1 MYVNSS
7 SVISRAKALLVA
19 VITTL
24 LSLLASPSLAQT
36 SYQSGQHIEP
46 AYEGWRPNADG
57 TFSFMFGYMNEN
69 WLEEPDV
76 PIGENN
82 AFSPGDA
89 DRGQPTHFLPRRNRF
104 NFEVVVPADWGDRE
118 LVWTL
123 NVNGKE
129 RKAYATLKPD
139 YQVDNIVI
147 ASETGSLGA
156 GTSSPE
162 SRANV
167 KPTIEV
173 QGDDIRTVRVGE
185 PLVLNT
191 RVIDD
196 GIPKAS
202 RDSTISEKDAMRR
215 MMRPP
220 TRITVG
226 KVNGLFL
233 SWNVYR
239 GEGHVEF
246 DPPLP
251 KPWEDTRTSAN
262 SPWGALWLPP
272 ELPEDGMIE
281 VKATFDKPGTYILW
295 ARADDGGLYND
306 DYITVRVTE

>member
-7 SVISRAKALLVA
+7 SVIGRAKALLVA
-19 VITTL
+19 VATLL
-24 LSLLASPSLAQT
+24 LSLSASPSLAQT

-76 PIGENN
+76 PVGENN
-82 AFSPGDA
+82 AFSPGKA
-89 DRGQPTHFLPRRNRF
+89 DRGQPTHFIPRRNRF

-123 NVNGKE
+123 SVNGQE

-162 SRANV
+162 SRSNV
-167 KPTIEV
+167 KPAIEV

-185 PLVLNT
+185 PLVLST
-191 RVIDD
+191 RVVDD

-202 RDSTISEKDAMRR
+202 RDSTISEKNAVRR

>member
-1 MYVNSS
+1 VNSS
-7 SVISRAKALLVA
+7 NVISRAKALLVA
-19 VITTL
+19 VIATL

>member
-1 MYVNSS
+1 M
-7 SVISRAKALLVA
+7 SRAKALLVA

-173 QGDDIRTVRVGE
+173 QGDEIRTVRVGE